1 MGTWCQRTWRVR
13 IDFLKTP
20 HGRGKPDDFRSRP
33 GKPRR
38 RFAPAGADAA
48 PAARSGSVGTNPSR
62 AGGAA
67 RSGAVG
73 TVARETARGLT
84 LWRPRSADE
93 QVAPE
98 ATRYGRAPRDAVH
111 RGALISADL
120 LSAALATLFA
130 VGLVG
135 GRAPGLQVFALV
147 PLVVL
152 LSRPLRLYGRD
163 ALVLRASTLNEAPSA
178 LTVSVLYAV
187 AVWLTDDILI
197 GDPLTKAEFLA
208 LWLGLFLLMLAARA
222 LARSSAHRASRP
234 ERCLLVSAD
243 PFRFDRLRES
253 LRLGHQT
260 GADAVLGVVLDASAI
275 ETLASG
281 GLRRLISEH
290 RIDRVIIA
298 PGNAD
303 SESVVNLVRDAEAC
317 GVKVSLLHSFGEV
330 LGSAVASDELPA
342 GTMLTVRPLGYRG
355 WSPALKRGF
364 DIFVG
369 GLIVALLAPLLL
381 AIASAI
387 KLTSSG
393 PVLFR
398 QPRVG
403 RGGRAFELLKFRSM
417 IENADDLKHSLLARN
432 EAEGLFKIDRD
443 PRVTRVGQWLRR
455 TSLDEL
461 PQLFN
466 VLRGE
471 MSLVGPRPLIIEED
485 RHIEGWHRRRLDLR
499 PGMTGPWQVLC
510 SRWHW
515 HVPLNEMVVID
526 YLYLVNWSLW
536 QDVKCL
542 LRTVPCVIGRRGM

>member
-1 MGTWCQRTWRVR
+1 M
-13 IDFLKTP
+13 P
-20 HGRGKPDDFRSRP
+20 
-33 GKPRR
+33 
-38 RFAPAGADAA
+38 PAG
-48 PAARSGSVGTNPSR
+48 RSGSVGTNPSQV
-62 AGGAA
+62 GGAVP
-67 RSGAVG
+67 SGAVG
-73 TVARETARGLT
+73 TVVQETAGGLT

-93 QVAPE
+93 GIAPE
-98 ATRYGRAPRDAVH
+98 AIHYSWATRDAVH

-120 LSAALATLFA
+120 LSAALATLLA
-130 VGLVG
+130 VGVVG
-135 GRAPGLQVFALV
+135 GRAPGLQVLALV

-152 LSRPLRLYGRD
+152 LGRPLRLYGRD

-178 LTVSVLYAV
+178 LMVSVLYAV

-197 GDPLTKAEFLA
+197 GDPLTKAEFVA

-260 GADAVLGVVLDASAI
+260 GADAVLGVVLDSSAI
-275 ETLASG
+275 ETLAGG
-281 GLRRLISEH
+281 GLHRLISKH
-290 RIDRVIIA
+290 RIERVIMA

-303 SESVVNLVRDAEAC
+303 SESVVSIVRDAEAC

-342 GTMLTVRPLGYRG
+342 GTMLTVRPLGYSG
-355 WSPALKRGF
+355 WSPVLKRGF

-369 GLIVALLAPLLL
+369 GLLLVLLSPLLL
-381 AIASAI
+381 AIAIAI
-387 KLTSSG
+387 KLNSPG
-393 PVLFR
+393 PVFFR

-403 RGGRAFELLKFRSM
+403 RDGRTFEMLKFRSM
-417 IENADDLKHSLLARN
+417 VENADDLKQSLLARN
-432 EAEGLFKIDRD
+432 EVEGLFKIAGD
-443 PRVTRVGQWLRR
+443 PRVTRVGEWLRH

-461 PQLFN
+461 PQLIN
-466 VLRGE
+466 VVRGD
-471 MSLVGPRPLIIEED
+471 MSLVGPRPLIVEED
-485 RHIEGWHRRRLDLR
+485 RQIRGWHRRRLNLR

-510 SRWHW
+510 SRWSW

-526 YLYLVNWSLW
+526 YLYLANWSLW

-542 LRTVPCVIGRRGM
+542 LRTIPCVIGRRGM